1 MNLYSIWTYTELKL
15 KTRLFLVSPDG
26 YQQKS
31 RIKHIVEDIAGG
43 NRTLAFEWRSSYWCR
58 ASEPALSS
66 SGTQSVP
73 PTASKGGWPARPR
86 PRRCCQ
92 LLSHRT
98 ARTLIHTLAHLLY
111 STAQN
116 GTERENTRSQSQ
128 IRVKKYRPT
137 PLCVST
143 CKAFYNVL
151 ECWVT
156 SKRSASGFH
165 Q

>member
-1 MNLYSIWTYTELKL
+1 MIFFEAMSKLFSVPNYIVPQIWTSTRYELLLNLKLKL
-15 KTRLFLVSPDG
+15 KTRVFLVSPDG

-31 RIKHIVEDIAGG
+31 RIKHIAEDIAGG
-43 NRTLAFEWRSSYWCR
+43 NRTLAFEWCSSYWCR

-98 ARTLIHTLAHLLY
+98 ARTLIHTLAHQLY

-116 GTERENTRSQSQ
+116 GTER
-128 IRVKKYRPT
+128 KKKKK
-137 PLCVST
+137 S
-143 CKAFYNVL
+143 
-151 ECWVT
+151 E
-156 SKRSASGFH
+156 SD
-165 Q
+165 